1 MTLKANKFIWIFLIL
16 QNPLFN
22 LWING
27 QENRGENQSL
37 KSRKLTFYN
46 LDTER
51 GLSNG
56 IVNAIE
62 QDALGFIWVGTA
74 DGLNRYDGNEFEVF
88 RRENSDLTNNN
99 IQSIEKAHCGKI
111 MLATDEGLN
120 SYDPKLQR
128 FEKIDQSNSFLNNS
142 VNSYLELAGDK
153 SAVGVYYQGVH
164 ILKDLK
170 LPTFFF
176 EGLSS
181 SRISCMALQ
190 IKDRDS
196 ILWVGTFDNGVNKID
211 LKKKK
216 VVPHHLD
223 DSKNLQVN
231 CLFTDSQNNLWIG
244 TNSGIRILR
253 EDGSTLKLTKVNSPN
268 GISDNKV
275 LAIAEDD
282 LGDIWIGT
290 NTGGLNILNLNDL
303 LANQAQVQIY
313 KYAPKEDGTSIF
325 DATVNSI
332 FKDNLGNM
340 WLGTNSGIN
349 FCDPKGE
356 PIRLLKNTLSG
367 TDKLKHERIN
377 DVIQTHSG
385 LIYIAT
391 DGGGVDVYDPAN
403 NTLEYEYFHASKGLK
418 SNLVL
423 SLLKDSSERFWV
435 GTYLG
440 GLNIYNT
447 ETKRWSYHLQG
458 SASAGSDVRVVF
470 EDSKKNIWIGTNRGG
485 LFKYNEQ
492 LKKPEYVT
500 ELNKVAANMDIRDI
514 SEDSTGAL
522 WLATYGNGILRYD
535 PLSGDVVSYHEGNL
549 KGLNSNVVY
558 CLTVLDDDSVV
569 AGLKYG
575 GLVIFKHKDDTGLN
589 LTEKDGLS
597 NNTVNSMLV
606 FDNDQ
611 IWLGTNR
618 GISIYNTKTKLVK
631 NLNTYNNIQKSHY
644 NIGAA
649 LLGSDGHLYFGG
661 NKGLSIFDPAHLINE
676 DQHNNIQI
684 KNLLVSNEEV
694 PVLPD
699 DANAILKESILFKN
713 QLILKHDQNNFSLDF
728 TSLKFPYA
736 DNVRYSYFLEGYSD
750 FWTNLKT
757 SNRINFSNL
766 PPGTYDLKIR
776 AESDIDSNYYKEFN
790 IRVLPPIWKTIPAY
804 LFYLITLA
812 LLVTMGL
819 KYYSERIHLKNSLLF
834 EQKQR
839 KLEHELNEERI
850 RFYTGFSHEL
860 KTPLTLILAPLETL
874 LDEIVHKRHRKSLKL
889 IRRNADNLL
898 SFINKLL
905 EFRKSEE
912 GLSKLEINEYNL
924 SKNLS
929 QWLSGYE
936 PVVKKKN
943 INLMV
948 TMPQKTI
955 KVYCDLEKIHVIVNN
970 LISNAI
976 KYTPDGGKINVILEV
991 DESYVNIV
999 VSDTGSGIKT
1009 SDLNH
1014 IFEWYYQS
1022 ENKFKKD
1029 GTGIGLALSR
1039 RFAHLHKGFLEVESK
1054 ANQGSTFTLKIP
1066 NDDTLLDAYLQLE
1079 ERPQINKKE
1088 VEKRISDSEPV
1099 NPEPKAN
1106 SVYLKAESSRKLV
1119 LLVDDNP
1126 DILEFLES
1134 ALGSE
1139 YDLIQAE
1146 DGEEGINLA
1155 TKYIP
1160 DLIISDVMMPVKSG
1174 LDLCQFIK
1182 NKKETSHVPVILL
1195 SAKSNYETIETG
1207 YDEGADDYIV
1217 KPFNVQVL
1225 RARVKNLIE
1234 SREFLLKKVQDSQ
1247 SEVSD
1252 NQEDSK
1258 ILENEKKFLAE
1269 LKHLIFEQTQEGD
1282 LSVETIA
1289 EHIGM
1294 SRSSLY
1300 RKVKAIT
1307 GQSINEYIRDIRLEK
1322 AAYLIE
1328 KENFTVSQAAYE
1340 VGFGDAKYFRKI
1352 FKEKFGRTPSAF
1364 KQNPL

>member
-1 MTLKANKFIWIFLIL
+1 MLTKNSVKTLFIFQLFGLIL
-16 QNPLFN
+16 FGQNQTTK
-22 LWING
+22 
-27 QENRGENQSL
+27 QERLSN
-37 KSRKLTFYN
+37 KLTFYTI
-46 LDTER
+46 DTDL
-51 GLSNG
+51 GLSNNQ
-56 IVNAIE
+56 VKSIE
-62 QDALGFIWVGTA
+62 EDKLGFIWVGTS
-74 DGLNRYDGNEFEVF
+74 DGINRYDGNQFKVF
-88 RRENSDLTNNN
+88 RQETSNLTNNYIQQIRRCENGSLFVATDGGLN
-99 IQSIEKAHCGKI
+99 IFNPRTEEFSFFQSD
-111 MLATDEGLN
+111 LAYISNSINSVLQLKDHKLLVGAYDEGLHIFKNNKSVGFYSHQSEHLN
-120 SYDPKLQR
+120 S
-128 FEKIDQSNSFLNNS
+128 
-142 VNSYLELAGDK
+142 
-153 SAVGVYYQGVH
+153 
-164 ILKDLK
+164 
-170 LPTFFF
+170 
-176 EGLSS
+176 LSS
-181 SRISCMALQ
+181 NKISCLTNQ
-190 IKDRDS
+190 NDS
-196 ILWVGTFDNGVNKID
+196 IVWIGTFDNGLNKLNIKRKEVIRYPYKNKD
-211 LKKKK
+211 EAIINAVLVDQKNNVWVGTHSGLKIFTATGKEFHLGQQKTTRGLSDE
-216 VVPHHLD
+216 VVL
-223 DSKNLQVN
+223 SL
-231 CLFTDSQNNLWIG
+231 
-244 TNSGIRILR
+244 
-253 EDGSTLKLTKVNSPN
+253 E
-268 GISDNKV
+268 
-275 LAIAEDD
+275 EDD
-282 LGDIWIGT
+282 FGQIWIGT
-290 NTGGLNILNLNDL
+290 QYGGLNILDRESLFDNPEKPSIKWYL
-303 LANQAQVQIY
+303 
-313 KYAPKEDGTSIF
+313 PKENNSSVS
-325 DATVNSI
+325 DATISALY
-332 FKDNLGNM
+332 KDSSGNM
-340 WLGTNSGIN
+340 WIGTSAGLNFVDPSGEALTLISNDLYNS
-349 FCDPKGE
+349 
-356 PIRLLKNTLSG
+356 
-367 TDKLKHERIN
+367 ERIAHN
-377 DVIQTHSG
+377 RVFAIEELSENK
-385 LIYIAT
+385 LILGT
-391 DGGGVDVYDPAN
+391 DGGGIDLYD
-403 NTLEYEYFHASKGLK
+403 LK
-418 SNLVL
+418 SGNFDYGVYSSSNKL
-423 SLLKDSSERFWV
+423 STNYINTIYKDSKDRLWIGTYKGGITCVDLKTQKWSYYLQGSIGKGSDIRSIFENKEGQLWV
-435 GTYLG
+435 GTNRDGFFKYSESKKDFINEELLEKAFG
-440 GLNIYNT
+440 KI
-447 ETKRWSYHLQG
+447 
-458 SASAGSDVRVVF
+458 DVRDIT
-470 EDSKKNIWIGTNRGG
+470 EDSKGT
-485 LFKYNEQ
+485 
-492 LKKPEYVT
+492 
-500 ELNKVAANMDIRDI
+500 
-514 SEDSTGAL
+514 L
-522 WLATYGNGILRYD
+522 WLATYGNGILSYD
-535 PLSGDVVSYHEGNL
+535 LEDQSAYSYHTNNL
-549 KGLNSNVVY
+549 ENLRGNVVY
-558 CLTVLDDDSVV
+558 SITVLKTGEVV
-569 AGLKYG
+569 AGTKHG
-575 GLVIFKHKDDTGLN
+575 GLIRFNPNSTKAISI
-589 LTEKDGLS
+589 TETEGLS
-597 NNTVNSMLV
+597 NNTVNSIINWD
-606 FDNDQ
+606 DNYLWLATDKGINKYNIETNTIETINLPKSFQ
-611 IWLGTNR
+611 ITEFNLGAILKSSSNKLFLGSNR
-618 GISIYNTKTKLVK
+618 GIFEFNPE
-631 NLNTYNNIQKSHY
+631 
-644 NIGAA
+644 A
-649 LLGSDGHLYFGG
+649 L
-661 NKGLSIFDPAHLINE
+661 
-676 DQHNNIQI
+676 
-684 KNLLVSNEEV
+684 
-694 PVLPD
+694 
-699 DANAILKESILFKN
+699 
-713 QLILKHDQNNFSLDF
+713 DQNSSAGPIVLEDLLIFNESVPISGEDDKGILSSSMLYKKQINIPYDRTIFSIDF
-728 TSLKFPYA
+728 TSLSFPFSE
-736 DNVRYSYFLEGYSD
+736 NITYSYILEGFNENWID
-750 FWTNLKT
+750 LKNA
-757 SNRINFSNL
+757 NRINFSNIPPGKYTLKIKQNNLPNATDLKTLDINIL
-766 PPGTYDLKIR
+766 PPFWRTL
-776 AESDIDSNYYKEFN
+776 
-790 IRVLPPIWKTIPAY
+790 PAY
-804 LFYLITLA
+804 LFYLAVIII
-812 LLVTMGL
+812 LVVSGL

-898 SFINKLL
+898 NFINKLL

-1054 ANQGSTFTLKIP
+1054 ANQGSIFTLKIP

-1088 VEKRISDSEPV
+1088 VEKRISDSEPF

-1146 DGEEGINLA
+1146 DGEEGISLA
-1155 TKYIP
+1155 VKYIP

-1182 NKKETSHVPVILL
+1182 NKKETSHIPVILL

-1207 YDEGADDYIV
+1207 YYEGADDYIV

-1247 SEVSD
+1247 SQAPD

-1269 LKHLIFEQTQEGD
+1269 LKLLIFEQTQEGD